1 MTAARRSTTAAL
13 IIVVVCGFALRW
25 GAANHQYLS
34 QWDEAYHALVA
45 KNLTAHPLKPT
56 LYEDKV
62 LPADDREWTKAG
74 VWLHKPILPLWLMSA
89 SIAVFGEQE
98 YTIRLPSV
106 VLDTVTI
113 LLIFFLS
120 IELSQAANR
129 VAGILAAAAY
139 ALNPL
144 MIRLVSGRIPDDGPH
159 VVNVFF
165 ITLTVYLFAV
175 AARKNSRL
183 FAAAAGISLGLG
195 TLCLSAVALLG
206 LAAALPLM
214 WSLRGNRGSVR
225 LLLPAFGAFLAAA
238 LPWPLYALSQW
249 PDLWK
254 HESMLH
260 VRHLVW
266 ALDGHAH
273 PWWWYAKIL
282 PVQYGG
288 NAALAW
294 AFSAA
299 ILMYALRESFRRK
312 DAGLASA
319 LTWLLLPYAFFSLIE
334 TKLYSYTAVA
344 VPAACLLAGF
354 AAASLWAARA
364 GGRRLAVIAVMLA
377 AGVQASLVAVERFRA
392 DYSSAPWN
400 HVYDYPSFRRTM
412 LLLRGVPGPKV
423 LLNVA
428 DSKSP
433 QAMYYS
439 GTPSYPDAPDAAL
452 VRGLLARGYRVFVLV
467 EEERRGSDIPA
478 GLNTREF
485 RGKVNF
491 VPLPSPLRGD
501 PAHPYEA

>member
-1 MTAARRSTTAAL
+1 MTAARRGVFAL
-13 IIVVVCGFALRW
+13 AVIVLIGFALRFR
-25 GAANHQYLS
+25 AANHAYIS

-45 KNLTAHPLKPT
+45 KNLTSHPLKPT
-56 LYEDKV
+56 LYEEKV
-62 LPADDREWTKAG
+62 LPADDREWTRAG

-98 YTIRLPSV
+98 YAIRLPSV

-120 IELSQAANR
+120 IELSRAASR
-129 VAGILAAAAY
+129 AAGILAAAAY
-139 ALNPL
+139 AFNPL

-165 ITLTVYLFAV
+165 ITLTVLLFAV
-175 AARKNSRL
+175 AARKNSRWL
-183 FAAAAGISLGLG
+183 SVAGGLSLGLG

-214 WSLRGNRGSVR
+214 WSLRGARGGFR

-238 LPWPLYALSQW
+238 LPWPLYALSHW

-260 VRHLVW
+260 VRHLTE

-288 NAALAW
+288 LAALAW
-294 AFSAA
+294 AFSIA
-299 ILMYALRESFRRK
+299 ILVFAVREAFRRK
-312 DAGLASA
+312 DAGLAST
-319 LTWLLLPYAFFSLIE
+319 LTWLLLPYVFFSLIE

-354 AAASLWAARA
+354 AASTLWAARA
-364 GGRRLAVIAVMLA
+364 GRRRLAVFAILLA
-377 AGVQASLVAVERFRA
+377 AAGQAGLVVFERLRA
-392 DYSSAPWN
+392 DYSVCPWN
-400 HVYDYPSFRRTM
+400 DVYDYPSFRRVM
-412 LLLRGVPGPKV
+412 LKLREVPGPKV

-428 DSKSP
+428 DSKAP

-439 GTPSYPDAPDAAL
+439 NTPSYSDAPDAAL
-452 VRGLLARGYRVFVLV
+452 VRGLLGRGYRVFVLV
-467 EEERRGSDIPA
+467 EEEKRGSDIPA

-491 VPLPSPLRGD
+491 VPLPSPLRDD
-501 PAHPYEA
+501 PSHPYEA